1 MTPQERELV
10 TELFDRL
17 ATLENTPRDPEA
29 ERGIMDGLQ
38 RAPNAVYALVQT
50 ALVQDEALKQ
60 ADARIGDLEEKLG
73 MKPAARPTGFLDGM
87 REAFLGPRA
96 TPSSG
101 PVPSGQAQAPP
112 AAAAP
117 WQQGPIAPGGSF
129 LSTAATAAAG
139 VIGGSL
145 LLDGIRSMTGHGHG
159 AFGLADPAWGAQRDL
174 ASPLDNSGGGDL
186 AHKAGVDDIGRAAQD
201 SSRDPAGT
209 GAEAAD
215 PAYSDVGD
223 FDDGGADFGSGGDDD
238 A

>member
-17 ATLENTPRDPEA
+17 AALENTPRDPEA
-29 ERGIMDGLQ
+29 ERGIMDGSSGRQ
-38 RAPNAVYALVQT
+38 MRPMRWSRPR
-50 ALVQDEALKQ
+50 LVQDE
-60 ADARIGDLEEKLG
+60 DARIHDLEGKLG

-112 AAAAP
+112 APAAP
-117 WQQGPIAPGGSF
+117 WQQGSIAPGGSF

-159 AFGLADPAWGAQRDL
+159 AFGFADPA
-174 ASPLDNSGGGDL
+174 GGR
-186 AHKAGVDDIGRAAQD
+186 RA
-201 SSRDPAGT
+201 T
-209 GAEAAD
+209 
-215 PAYSDVGD
+215 
-223 FDDGGADFGSGGDDD
+223 
-238 A
+238 